1 MVDLNFSHGG
11 MRGIVQMVLRYSP
24 TLLHSLYDSPTVIHS
39 STPSLLS
46 LTVYTYTRTLL
57 ATISQRGLAV
67 RHLFKCVIAAGGH
80 VVTVYTCICLYVYM
94 SFLHV
99 VYVYAYAYT
108 VYCLFFLCVYVC
120 VYVVY
125 AYVLCVYT
133 VMFYT
138 SQRGL

>member
-1 MVDLNFSHGG
+1 MV
-11 MRGIVQMVLRYSP
+11 
-24 TLLHSLYDSPTVIHS
+24 LHSLYDSPTVIHS

-67 RHLFKCVIAAGGH
+67 RHPFKCSVAAGGH
-80 VVTVYTCICLYVYM
+80 VVTVYTYTCMCTTICLYVYM

-108 VYCLFFLCVYVC
+108 VYCLFFLCVYVYVC